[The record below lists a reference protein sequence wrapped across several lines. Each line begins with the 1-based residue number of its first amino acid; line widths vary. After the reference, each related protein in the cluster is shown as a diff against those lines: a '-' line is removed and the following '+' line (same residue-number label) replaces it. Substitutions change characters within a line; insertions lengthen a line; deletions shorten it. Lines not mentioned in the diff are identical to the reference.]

1 MNVKECEKVFISSTS
16 LKVPL
21 RTRIEE
27 KHYEYKECGKTFT
40 YSSKITSEK
49 TAEVSSIHVRNAQFP
64 SSFSNHMSTNIGERP
79 YDCKQ
84 CDKSF
89 YSSYFTV
96 HVITQIGEK
105 HCGYMKCRN
114 AFGCSSSL
122 RKLVRTHTEKK
133 SY

>member
-1 MNVKECEKVFISSTS
+1 MWENLHLFFKDYSTNEKTPDMSST
-16 LKVPL
+16 
-21 RTRIEE
+21 
-27 KHYEYKECGKTFT
+27 
-40 YSSKITSEK
+40 
-49 TAEVSSIHVRNAQFP
+49 HVRNAQFP
-64 SSFSNHMSTNIGERP
+64 SSFSNHMSTIIGERP
-79 YDCKQ
+79 YNCKQ

-89 YSSYFTV
+89 FYSSHFTV

-105 HCGYMKCRN
+105 HCEYMKGRN